1 MDMSAFPQQMQTLM
15 SGSTINGSMGGN
27 MAEFQELVKALEANN
42 HTAPGATDV
51 ANLQGGGALGVQSL
65 DTTMKTTIQENQH
78 FTLFNR
84 LAQSNAINIVDE
96 YSRQSHVGGFLGGS
110 TNTQMGV
117 VRAATGEYKREVGL
131 VKFLM
136 TLRQVGYVL
145 NIGKNIAEP
154 IAVEE
159 RNGALQ
165 LLTDANYLLYHGNA
179 AIVDTQF
186 DGVFKQ
192 IDDEITKGGMP
203 EECRIDMDGKPLDS
217 VEPFS
222 KINVAVSSYGSWGR
236 STDVFLPNSIQNDLN
251 MGLDPAFRW
260 MEDGANLPVIG
271 GHVPGIRLTNGI
283 LRTNMDTF
291 IHDETNPMT
300 HVFEVF
306 NNAIASSASVDALKP
321 SAVTAK
327 GGAVVPAGKAS
338 KFTTGRDGDYLYAVA
353 GISKN
358 GAGISTV
365 VVADL
370 ASVPAGGVVTLTI
383 TAASSANDLGGYA
396 IYRSRQGAKQPASGD
411 LTDKDKR
418 RAILA
423 DFRLVKMISTDELG
437 AGGTWV
443 DTNADL
449 PGSVSVPLLNLAP
462 GADAIGWRQF
472 QPMTKIQLPFGVGG
486 QPVMSWFQFL
496 FGYLRMTKPKHH
508 GYIKNIVPRFAD
520 WKPHTNM

>member
-1 MDMSAFPQQMQTLM
+1 MNLSTFPQQMQTLM
-15 SGSTINGSMGGN
+15 SGGMANGSMGGN
-27 MAEFQELVKALEANN
+27 MAEFEELVKALEAGSQVNGEY
-42 HTAPGATDV
+42 TTDV
-51 ANLQGGGALGVQSL
+51 RNLSQGGALGVQSL

-96 YSRQSHVGGFLGGS
+96 YSRQDHVGGFLGGS

-117 VRAATGEYKREVGL
+117 VRAAQGQYKREVGL

-136 TLRQVGYVL
+136 SLRQVGYVL

-154 IAVEE
+154 IAIEE

-165 LLTDANYLLYHGNA
+165 LLTDANYLLYHGNSEV
-179 AIVDTQF
+179 VDSQF

-192 IDDEITKGGMP
+192 IDDAIQNGEMS
-203 EECRIDMDGKPLDS
+203 EDCRIDMAGKPLQS

-260 MEDGANLPVIG
+260 MEDGQNMPMIG
-271 GHVPGIRLTNGI
+271 GHVPGIRLINGI

-291 IHDETNPMT
+291 IHCEENPMT
-300 HVFEVF
+300 HPFELSNKTLAA
-306 NNAIASSASVDALKP
+306 NNSILKP
-321 SAVTAK
+321 SAAVTSIA
-327 GGAVVPAGKAS
+327 AGKS
-338 KFTTGRDGDYLYAVA
+338 GVFTAAHAGNYFYAVA
-353 GISKN
+353 GISKS
-358 GAGISTV
+358 GAGYSQAFVTV
-365 VVADL
+365 TAQSVAAGEVVDIKVTHPSVDDMGGL
-370 ASVPAGGVVTLTI
+370 ALYRGRRGAAAG
-383 TAASSANDLGGYA
+383 ASD
-396 IYRSRQGAKQPASGD
+396 QD
-411 LTDKDKR
+411 T
-418 RAILA
+418 LA
-423 DFRLVKMISTDELG
+423 DMRLVKIVKADKS
-437 AGGTWV
+437 GTTHIF
-443 DTNADL
+443 DDNRDI
-449 PGSVSVPLLNLAP
+449 PGTVSVPLLNLDA

-486 QPVMSWFQFL
+486 MPVLSWFQFL

-508 GYIKNIVPRFAD
+508 GYIKNILPTSATWDPF
-520 WKPHTNM
+520 N